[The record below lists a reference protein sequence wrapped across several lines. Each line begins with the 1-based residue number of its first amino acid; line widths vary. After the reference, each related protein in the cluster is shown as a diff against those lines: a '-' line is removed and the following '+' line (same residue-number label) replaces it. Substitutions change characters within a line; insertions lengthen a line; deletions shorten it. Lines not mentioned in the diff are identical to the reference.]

1 MEKVAVESST
11 ISEVEY
17 DLEKSE
23 LFVTFKNGK
32 KYKYSDVTESWFRRM
47 VEAESVG
54 KFFSMYIKGCY
65 AYELV
70 N

>member
-1 MEKVAVESST
+1 MEKVKVISST
-11 ISEVEY
+11 IWEVEY
-17 DLEKSE
+17 DLEKSY
-23 LFVTFKNGK
+23 LFVTFINGK
-32 KYKYSDVTESWFRRM
+32 KYKYSDVAPSLFRRM

-70 N
+70 S